1 MTPELLKY
9 LCEPITKL
17 PLRLVDCT
25 FAKDG
30 SIESGSLLTST
41 GSCYPIIDG
50 IPRFVDFVKPS
61 SVESFGNQWNY
72 FNFTSF
78 KENWLSHTVFNTFGT
93 TEVFSNKLIV
103 DAGGGSGAQSKWFLE
118 YGAKHVILMD
128 LSISVN
134 DVVKRNLAGLPNI
147 DVIQCSI
154 DAPPL
159 RDQSIDGMI
168 YCHNVIQ
175 HTPSVE
181 KTAHALFKC
190 ISENGEFVF
199 NCYSLNNYG
208 LLRWL
213 RFNLIYRPLRVT
225 LSRMPFNVILLYS
238 RLIAFFRTA
247 PLFGNFL
254 EKLGFCVTGQLSQ
267 NLNESYLNYKIRI
280 YKNTVL
286 NTFDCFGSHEF
297 QHLKSDNEIRLLIK
311 ELQPDDSKVDNVD
324 KYFQRPTPPG
334 CALRVHK

>member
-199 NCYSLNNYG
+199 NKSPNY
-208 LLRWL
+208 
-213 RFNLIYRPLRVT
+213 F
-225 LSRMPFNVILLYS
+225 
-238 RLIAFFRTA
+238 
-247 PLFGNFL
+247 
-254 EKLGFCVTGQLSQ
+254 E
-267 NLNESYLNYKIRI
+267 
-280 YKNTVL
+280 
-286 NTFDCFGSHEF
+286 FD
-297 QHLKSDNEIRLLIK
+297 
-311 ELQPDDSKVDNVD
+311 
-324 KYFQRPTPPG
+324 
-334 CALRVHK
+334 